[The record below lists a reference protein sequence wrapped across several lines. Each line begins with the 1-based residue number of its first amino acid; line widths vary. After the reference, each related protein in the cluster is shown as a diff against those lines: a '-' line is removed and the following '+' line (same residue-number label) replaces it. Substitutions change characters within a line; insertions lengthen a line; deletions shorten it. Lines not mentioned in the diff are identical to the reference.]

1 MLLAICTAF
10 LVKNVELDVLFD
22 DVLFDVFFSFL
33 SYFRFDSSSI
43 LPLAEI
49 LLDPFLV

>member
-10 LVKNVELDVLFD
+10 LVKNVELDVL
-22 DVLFDVFFSFL
+22 LFFSFL
-33 SYFRFDSSSI
+33 RYFRFDSSSI

-49 LLDPFLV
+49 FLEPFLV

>member
-10 LVKNVELDVLFD
+10 LVKNVELDVL
-22 DVLFDVFFSFL
+22 LFFSFL
-33 SYFRFDSSSI
+33 CYFRFDSSSI